1 MKKFGKKRLTIV
13 CILSAVTLSL
23 FVTVIATSAK
33 DRELTFQNKKAGVI
47 VDFKSLSKTALA
59 QPVKVLETVKK
70 VEAETAAAQAAIQEE
85 TLAQV
90 EEDYEEPYEYVET
103 EEFYGD
109 DYTQTM
115 SDTYNLGTGIYGF
128 SSRDAYV
135 LACCV
140 SAEVGDQ
147 DYDCLLAVANVIIHR
162 GISLGNCPGA
172 IEEAVYQPYQFEVA
186 YNSMQDFLAYGP
198 QANAIAATQDA
209 LNGVDNVPGY
219 KHFCYYTIMDDYLG
233 CDGGMLLGS
242 EWFYY

>member
-1 MKKFGKKRLTIV
+1 MKKFGKKRLTIMCV
-13 CILSAVTLSL
+13 LTAVTVSL
-23 FVTVIATSAK
+23 FAVCMVTFAK
-33 DRELTFQNKKAGVI
+33 EREFTAQEKQTAIINSHAAIGKTVSKI
-47 VDFKSLSKTALA
+47 VESVDL
-59 QPVKVLETVKK
+59 
-70 VEAETAAAQAAIQEE
+70 VEANTKAEPEAATEPEE
-85 TLAQV
+85 I
-90 EEDYEEPYEYVET
+90 YEEYVEAQ
-103 EEFYGD
+103 EQVEDECFYAGD
-109 DYTQTM
+109 DITQAM
-115 SDTYNLGTGIYGF
+115 ADQYNLGTGIYGF

-186 YNSMQDFLAYGP
+186 YNSMQDFLANGP
-198 QANAIAATQDA
+198 QENAIAATQDA
-209 LNGVDNVPGY
+209 LNGADNVPGY
-219 KHFCYYTIMDDYLG
+219 KHFCYYTIMDGYLD